1 MSNLFAICSVLSF
14 TWAQCLVSSLLPEE
28 ENHLWLYTYPL
39 FYQLSQSWK
48 TLLIPE
54 LWSSIWYVNFQEKE
68 ACIIPKK
75 LLRSPYNYH
84 LTLSKSEG
92 RMREKLDT
100 LDSLSHIYIHSNL
113 GQPVLRFLHQESQRR
128 NCRFIYLEDG
138 LGAYK
143 PPQSV
148 STVTRTLNT
157 IRWIKQ
163 QLYRG
168 PIGIETIIGSIG
180 TCLFLYLTNR
190 QHIYSPYHNL
200 MKFDEAYLMFPE
212 KSPKVKFTGAIIHDL
227 SQFVTPSKINE
238 LKQRANLSEYIDW
251 SGQDE
256 GKNSALF
263 LSQSL
268 AEDSLLKMEHQVDL
282 TKRILEQLVRQYQL
296 VFYKPHPRDSQA
308 KTTAILSSVPTV
320 QLFAEKVS
328 LPVEIVL
335 EEGQIQACYGIFSS
349 ALVYLPILSGIQTYS
364 FFPWMVRELESMGV
378 NPLVFKRFFECHQ
391 AQFEGETIWLEELA
405 YE

>member
-14 TWAQCLVSSLLPEE
+14 TWAQCLVSSLFPEE
-28 ENHLWLYTYPL
+28 ENHLWLYTYPM
-39 FYQLSQSWK
+39 FSQLSQSWK

-54 LWSSIWYVNFQEKE
+54 LWSSIWYVNFQENE
-68 ACIIPKK
+68 ARIIPQK

-100 LDSLSHIYIHSNL
+100 LDSLSHIYTHSNQ
-113 GQPVLRFLHQESQRR
+113 GQPVLRFLNKEGQRR

-143 PPQSV
+143 LPVFVAP
-148 STVTRTLNT
+148 VTRTLNT
-157 IRWIKQ
+157 MRWIKQ
-163 QLYRG
+163 QLYLG
-168 PIGIETIIGSIG
+168 PIGIETIISSIG

-190 QHIYSPYHNL
+190 WDLYSKYQDL
-200 MKFDEAYLMFPE
+200 IKFDEAYLMFPE
-212 KSPKVKFTGAIIHDL
+212 KCPKIRFDGAIIHDL
-227 SQFVTPSKINE
+227 SQFMTPSKINE

-251 SGQDE
+251 LGEDE
-256 GKNSALF
+256 GENSALF

-268 AEDSLLKMEHQVDL
+268 AEDSLLKMEHQGDL
-282 TKRILEQLVRQYQL
+282 TRQILEQLVRQYER

-320 QLFAEKVS
+320 QLFPAKIQV
-328 LPVEIVL
+328 PVEMVL
-335 EEGQIQACYGIFSS
+335 EESQIQACYGIGSS
-349 ALVYLPILSGIQTYS
+349 ALAYLPILSGIQYL
-364 FFPWMVRELESMGV
+364 FFLPMDG
-378 NPLVFKRFFECHQ
+378 
-391 AQFEGETIWLEELA
+391 A
-405 YE
+405 